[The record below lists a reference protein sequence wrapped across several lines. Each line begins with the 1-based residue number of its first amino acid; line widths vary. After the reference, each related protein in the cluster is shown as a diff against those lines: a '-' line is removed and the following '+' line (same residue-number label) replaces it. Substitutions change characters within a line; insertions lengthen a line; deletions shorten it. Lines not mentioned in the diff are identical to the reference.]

1 MGERTKVPPATADD
15 LLVTN
20 AHTCC
25 ICREARQPVEIHHI
39 NGDPSDNRPENLAVL
54 CRNCHGLVTGK
65 NSLGRSYSAA
75 EVSQYKKRWE
85 AACASED
92 DNDDGVEEPNDE
104 LYETKLIRKNEHEF
118 YDFEME
124 ADQELI
130 GTIEAGSYVDVLVC
144 EEADFEAWRDGEEEE
159 ELEEDERPLPDH
171 YFLAAD
177 VLERTFRF
185 TAPEDGTFGV
195 LVINWG
201 KKDVEVTTE
210 IAIWD

>member
-15 LLVTN
+15 LLVAN

-25 ICREARQPVEIHHI
+25 VCHEARQPVEIHHI

-75 EVSQYKKRWE
+75 EVYQYKERWE

-92 DNDDGVEEPNDE
+92 DDEVAEPDDD
-104 LYETKLIRKNEHEF
+104 LYETKLIRKNAHEF

-130 GTIEAGSYVDVLVC
+130 GSIEAGHCVDVIVC
-144 EEADFEAWRDGEEEE
+144 EGVDFEAWRDAEDNEE

-171 YFLAAD
+171 YFLATD
-177 VLERTFRF
+177 VLERNFRF
-185 TAPEDGTFGV
+185 TAPKDGTFGV